1 METNLLLQQILTVLL
16 VFLAL
21 FLSGRYV
28 WKHFF
33 SRAKTK
39 NGTSCNK
46 GCGCGK
52 CEGNL
57 NLR

>member
-33 SRAKTK
+33 SRSKNK
-39 NGTSCNK
+39 NGASCSK
-46 GCGCGK
+46 GCGC
-52 CEGNL
+52 
-57 NLR
+57 

>member
-33 SRAKTK
+33 LGLKQKTARPATRDVDVGSVK
-39 NGTSCNK
+39 
-46 GCGCGK
+46 
-52 CEGNL
+52 EI
-57 NLR
+57 